1 MKLFSSK
8 QAILIYPAGLAW
20 FEIGYMCGT
29 GCQSA
34 GDGVQCVDST
44 VVPAAWLQ
52 VSLYTPCHCSPH
64 SFAHILQIQR
74 KETHKKR
81 VFFYNSASA
90 STLICSLTKSGSN
103 PFQNTVIR
111 KGPQVLKEAGKK
123 KYITY
128 RDDAFFIS
136 LLANYRIIDRWD
148 PKSDSGPLSAHVSGG
163 ARNLFEGLAKCRT
176 TQTNWQTDRQTNK
189 PANQQN
195 IQQTTVWPTERHVG
209 V

>member
-1 MKLFSSK
+1 MQARVLNQPWHLLMKLFSSK

-34 GDGVQCVDST
+34 GAGVQCVDST
-44 VVPAAWLQ
+44 EVPAAWLQ

-81 VFFYNSASA
+81 VYFYNSASA

-111 KGPQVLKEAGKK
+111 KGSQVERRKEKVHHLQRWCIFNFFTCKLPNNSPAGSE
-123 KYITY
+123 IRFWT
-128 RDDAFFIS
+128 A
-136 LLANYRIIDRWD
+136 
-148 PKSDSGPLSAHVSGG
+148 LSSCQ
-163 ARNLFEGLAKCRT
+163 RRC
-176 TQTNWQTDRQTNK
+176 QK
-189 PANQQN
+189 P
-195 IQQTTVWPTERHVG
+195 VWRPRKM
-209 V
+209 